1 MTTKEFRLEGGLTYS
16 LDVPATVQEY
26 DEQAGEGACL
36 RDAIASRVNS
46 KVGTQVRELLAA
58 AVEHM
63 TGVARKTKRHPKGKK
78 GADGKVL
85 TTPAESPAEYVRRA
99 AAENDR
105 AVTSFQDLLNEV
117 AEKVT
122 FSFAPAVR
130 VRKGPKPGK
139 SDIALAQA
147 FAGKPKE
154 EQLSKLATVCTV
166 LGVCLPEWPFSLDTL
181 SRIFRDYRR
190 HLEGQR
196 KSLLQ

>member
-1 MTTKEFRLEGGLTYS
+1 MTTKEFRLEGGLTYN
-16 LDVPATVQEY
+16 LDVPATIEEY
-26 DEQAGEGACL
+26 DSLAGEGACL
-36 RDAIASRVNS
+36 RDAIASRINS
-46 KVGTQVRELLAA
+46 KVGTIVREKLAA
-58 AVEHM
+58 AVEQL
-63 TGVARKTKRHPKGKK
+63 TGVPRKTKKHPRRKD
-78 GADGKVL
+78 ADGKPLLVP
-85 TTPAESPAEYVRRA
+85 TESPSAYVKRVA
-99 AAENDR
+99 LQKQCDVSE
-105 AVTSFQDLLNEV
+105 FQDLLTD
-117 AEKVT
+117 AAT
-122 FSFAPAVR
+122 GISFSFAPAVR

-166 LGVCLPEWPFSLDTL
+166 LGVCLPEWPFSLDAL